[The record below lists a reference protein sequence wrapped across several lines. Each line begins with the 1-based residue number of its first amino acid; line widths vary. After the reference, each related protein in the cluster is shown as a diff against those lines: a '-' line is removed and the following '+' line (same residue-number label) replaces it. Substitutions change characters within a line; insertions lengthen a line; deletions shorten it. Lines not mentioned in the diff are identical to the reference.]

1 MDQGQAQQFEQIR
14 QAKLDEAGIIH
25 RYWLNYSNVDTWQF
39 WLLAALFVIPLIV
52 LFWKMDR
59 SKALLLGF
67 FGLNVHIWFS
77 YVDTFGVE
85 RGMWGYPYKF
95 VPFLPESIT
104 LDTSLVPVT
113 FMLLYQWC
121 IHTRRNFYLFGIA
134 LCGAYSFGLKPI
146 MVQLDLFHMYR
157 GMNFIYLFLLYLL
170 VFGLAVGVT
179 AIFLAL
185 RKAGSEG
192 ASKSRW
198 FIKIPGR
205 NSFRV
210 KVK

>member
-1 MDQGQAQQFEQIR
+1 MDLEQARQFEQIR
-14 QAKLDEAGIIH
+14 QSKLEEAETIQ
-25 RYWLNYSNVDTWQF
+25 RYWLQHSNMDTWQF
-39 WLLAALFVIPLIV
+39 WLLAVLFVVPLIV
-52 LFWKMDR
+52 VLWKMDR
-59 SKALLLGF
+59 SRAFLLGF

-77 YVDTFGVE
+77 YIDTFGVE

-121 IHTRRNFYLFGIA
+121 MNTRRNFYLFGIA
-134 LCGAYSFGLKPI
+134 LCGAYSFILKPI
-146 MVQLDLFHMYR
+146 MVQLDLFQMYR
-157 GMNFIYLFLLYLL
+157 GMNFVYLFLLYGL
-170 VFGLAVGVT
+170 VFGLSVGVT
-179 AIFLAL
+179 AFFMAL
-185 RKAGSEG
+185 RKTGGDGS
-192 ASKSRW
+192 SKSRW
-198 FIKIPGR
+198 FIKLPGR